1 MEDNITVKKDELL
14 SKGLE
19 FEANGEEEKAIKQ
32 YLLAAELGSI
42 EARFNIARLY
52 LRKSLLEKS
61 NQIWATKSYEHFCS
75 LYANAPMQS
84 IDGLFLL
91 WQNNRNNSLGTSTL
105 QFITDKANSGD
116 EYAQKQLQKIK
127 EILK

>member
-19 FEANGEEEKAIKQ
+19 FEANGEEEKAIEQ
-32 YLLAAELGSI
+32 YQLAYQLGSI

-52 LRKSLLEKS
+52 LRKSLLHKS
-61 NQIWATKSYEHFCS
+61 DQILAVKSYEHFCNI
-75 LYANAPMQS
+75 YQNVPIQS
-84 IDGLFLL
+84 IRGLFLL
-91 WQNNRNNSLGTSTL
+91 WQNNRNNSLGTSIL

-116 EYAQKQLQKIK
+116 EYAQQQLQKIK